1 MLIIASVENFK
12 SRIPVGWFLEERTI
26 KTEVLISV
34 NIGYEIETVFDNLD
48 GVIDYQ
54 VIDEIIWNSSLKEV
68 KLLEMLAQDII
79 NQCLNRFSVFD
90 LKLINVKIKKPVILL
105 NGVDSDFHVIFL
117 EKKF

>member
-12 SRIPVGWFLEERTI
+12 SRIPVGWFLEERII

-48 GVIDYQ
+48 DVIDYQ

-68 KLLEMLAQDII
+68 KLLEMLGQDII
-79 NQCLNRFSVFD
+79 NQCLKRFSGFD
-90 LKLINVKIKKPVILL
+90 LKHINIKIKKPVILL